1 VSPSFFVFGG
11 RASFEVYG
19 FFCFWAKI
27 FLKKIKNF
35 LKKSIDKIDDIVYNV
50 IES

>member
-1 VSPSFFVFGG
+1 MPLFFVFGG

-19 FFCFWAKI
+19 FFVFGEKNFI
-27 FLKKIKNF
+27 KKIKNF